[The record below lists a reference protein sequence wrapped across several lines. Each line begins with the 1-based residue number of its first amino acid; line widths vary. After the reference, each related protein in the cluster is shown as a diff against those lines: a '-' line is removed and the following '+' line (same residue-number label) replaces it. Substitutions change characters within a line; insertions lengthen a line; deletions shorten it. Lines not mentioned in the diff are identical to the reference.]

1 MIAARRLLPAL
12 ALLAAACAAPEAGPA
27 PGRKAQHVI
36 LISVDG
42 LAASYLDDPHTPL
55 PTLRRLAAQGAR
67 AKGMLCSFP
76 TVTWPNHTTL
86 VTGVSPRR
94 HGLIGNSY
102 FDRAAGRKI
111 DFLPDP
117 LFDKEEIVKAPTVYD
132 VAHAAGLKTAGVI
145 WPATRNARTL
155 TWGVP
160 DCGTRELWEK
170 YATPGW
176 LDELRREGIPVD
188 MQEPWCKGGGG
199 PQRDWM
205 YARIAAHLLRRHAPN
220 LLLLHLVE
228 TDHIQHARGPR
239 TPDASWACSYADD
252 RLRDVVEAVEA
263 AGLAAR
269 TAIFVVSDHGFFEY
283 RKTILPNVL
292 LRREGLVRLGPGG
305 AVESRD
311 AWCLP
316 QGGAA
321 YVYVLDP
328 KRRAELVPRLRSLLR
343 HVEGVQAVLE
353 ETEFHGVGLPTPAED
368 PRMPDLILAAR
379 EGYSF
384 GDSAAGDS
392 PFAEGAVRGTHGALP
407 EDPRLHATFVAWGAG
422 IRRGAALEIIR
433 NVDVAPTVARLL
445 GLRLEGTE
453 GRVLEEILER

>member
-1 MIAARRLLPAL
+1 MIRLRRLLAAL
-12 ALLAAACAAPEAGPA
+12 TVLAACTASEAGPA
-27 PGRKAQHVI
+27 PARKAEHVL
-36 LISVDG
+36 LISADG
-42 LAASYLDDPHTPL
+42 LAASYLDDPDTPM

-76 TVTWPNHTTL
+76 SVTWPNHTTL

-94 HGLIGNSY
+94 HGVIGNSY
-102 FDRAAGRKI
+102 FDRTAGRKI

-117 LFDKEEIVKAPTVYD
+117 LFDKEELVKAPTIYD
-132 VAHAAGLKTAGVI
+132 QAHAAGFKTAGVI

-155 TWGVP
+155 TWAVP

-188 MQEPWCKGGGG
+188 MQEPWCKGNGG

-205 YARIAAHLLRRHAPN
+205 YARIVAHLLRRHAPN

-228 TDHIQHARGPR
+228 TDHVQHARGPR

-252 RLRDVVEAVEA
+252 RLRDVVEAVET
-263 AGLAAR
+263 AGLSGK
-269 TAIFVVSDHGFFEY
+269 TAIFLVSDHGFFEY
-283 RKTILPNVL
+283 RKTILPNLL
-292 LRREGLVRLGPGG
+292 LRREGLVRLGPSG
-305 AVESRD
+305 AVESRE

-328 KRRAELVPRLRSLLR
+328 NRRADLVPRLKGLFREL
-343 HVEGVQAVLE
+343 EGIQAILDE
-353 ETEFHGVGLPTPAED
+353 PEFPALGLPNLKED

-392 PFAEGAVRGTHGALP
+392 PIVEGALRGTHGALP
-407 EDPRLHATFVAWGAG
+407 EDPRMHATFVAWGAG
-422 IRRGAALEIIR
+422 IRRGVALGIIR
-433 NVDVAPTVARLL
+433 NVDVAPTAARLL
-445 GLRLEGTE
+445 GLRLEGAE

>member
-1 MIAARRLLPAL
+1 MTPARRAFLAL
-12 ALLAAACAAPEAGPA
+12 VLLAAACAAPGPGSA
-27 PGRKAQHVI
+27 ALRKTEHVI

-42 LAASYLDDPHTPL
+42 LAGSYLDDPQAL
-55 PTLRRLAAQGAR
+55 MPTLRRLASEGAR
-67 AKGMLCSFP
+67 ARGMLCSFP

-117 LFDKEEIVKAPTVYD
+117 LFDKEEIVKAPTIYD
-132 VAHAAGLKTAGVI
+132 LAHAAGLKTAGVI

-170 YATPGW
+170 YTTPGW

-188 MQEPWCKGGGG
+188 MQEPWCKSNGG

-220 LLLLHLVE
+220 LTLLHLVE
-228 TDHIQHARGPR
+228 TDHVQHARGPR
-239 TPDASWACSYADD
+239 TPDAYWACSFADD
-252 RLRDVVEAVEA
+252 RLRDVVESVQA
-263 AGLAAR
+263 AGLAGK

-283 RKTILPNVL
+283 RKTIRPNVIF
-292 LRREGLVRLGPGG
+292 RREGLVRLGPDR
-305 AVESRD
+305 AVESRE

-321 YVYVLDP
+321 YIYVLDRN
-328 KRRAELVPRLRSLLR
+328 RRAELLPRLKALLR
-343 HVEGVQAVLE
+343 NVEGVQAVLE
-353 ETEFHGVGLPTPAED
+353 EPEFPGVGLPTLQED

-379 EGYSF
+379 DGYAF
-384 GDSAAGDS
+384 GDSAAGDA
-392 PFAEGAVRGTHGALP
+392 PIVEGAVRGSHGALP
-407 EDPRLHATFVAWGAG
+407 EDPRVHATFVAWGAG
-422 IRRGAALEIIR
+422 IRRGAAVEIIR

-445 GLRLEGTE
+445 GLRLEGAE